1 MESPVKNKRKL
12 EPTSDAM
19 VVHIDGSMLEGGG
32 QILRIASSLSAILAK
47 PITVDKIRAGRTKPG
62 LAPQHKTGLELI
74 STLTSGHL
82 TNADIGSTSIT
93 LQPSGTLKPMTYIA
107 DTKTAGSVCLLAQS
121 ALPVMLFTNQLN
133 NKVQSRSKLIL
144 KGGTDAAMAP
154 PIDYMHQVLL
164 PILHRH
170 IQPSQSSNPQ
180 PLFEIDIKPIKRG
193 FYPRGG
199 GQLELEVTPLPSGAS
214 LSPICLNDPGE
225 VRTVKVSAFVAGPHV
240 RREVGVAVLEQAAK
254 VLHKMLPNSRVVGI
268 EGIEDHNSIKTRSPP
283 PPPPPPITIQVLPL
297 VEESK
302 ETAVGDG
309 FGCMLTAETSTGCIL
324 GSAGVNEE
332 KIGRYGVPLSAGLTM
347 GECAAV
353 ELADAVLAGVC
364 VDDYMQDQL
373 IVFMALAKG
382 ESVMVCQEPTLHTRT
397 AIEVCREMLTDAV
410 AFEVTGPCAAV
421 AEGGGGELFAGALPK
436 CRRQWTIKCRGA
448 GIIAV

>member
-1 MESPVKNKRKL
+1 MESPVKKKQKL
-12 EPTSDAM
+12 EPTPDAM
-19 VVHIDGSMLEGGG
+19 VVNIDGSMLEGGG

-47 PITVDKIRAGRTKPG
+47 TIRVDKIRAGRTKPG

-93 LQPSGTLKPMTYIA
+93 LQPCGPLKPMTCIA
-107 DTKTAGSVCLLAQS
+107 DTETAGSVCLLAQS
-121 ALPVMLFTNQLN
+121 ALPVMLFTNQHI
-133 NKVQSRSKLIL
+133 NKVQSRSKLVL

-180 PLFEIDIKPIKRG
+180 PLFGIDMKLIKRG

-199 GQLELEVTPLPSGAS
+199 GQVELEVTPLPSGAS
-214 LSPICLNDPGE
+214 LSPIRLNDPGE

-268 EGIEDHNSIKTRSPP
+268 EGIEDTNSIKTRSPP
-283 PPPPPPITIQVLPL
+283 PPLIAIQVLPL

-309 FGCMLTAETSTGCIL
+309 FGCMLIAETSTGCIL

-332 KIGRYGVPLSAGLTM
+332 KIGRSGVPLSAGLTM

-382 ESVMVCQEPTLHTRT
+382 ESVMMCQELTLHTRT
-397 AIEVCREMLTDAV
+397 AIEVCREMLTDDV
-410 AFEVTGPCAAV
+410 EFEVTGPCAAAV
-421 AEGGGGELFAGALPK
+421 EEGGGGELFAGALPK

-448 GIIAV
+448 GVIVV

>member
-1 MESPVKNKRKL
+1 MDSPVEKKKKL
-12 EPTSDAM
+12 EPISDTM
-19 VVHIDGSMLEGGG
+19 VHIDGSLLEGGG

-93 LQPSGTLKPMTYIA
+93 LQPSGKLKPMAYVA

-121 ALPVMLFTNQLN
+121 ALPVMLFANQHN
-133 NKVQSRSKLIL
+133 NKVQSKSKLIL

-170 IQPSQSSNPQ
+170 IQPPQSP
-180 PLFEIDIKPIKRG
+180 PLFEIDMKTIKRG

-199 GQLELEVTPLPSGAS
+199 GQVELEVTPLPWGAS
-214 LSPICLNDPGE
+214 LSPIRLMDPGE

-254 VLHKMLPNSRVVGI
+254 VLHRMLPDSRVVGI
-268 EGIEDHNSIKTRSPP
+268 KDDIGSEDTNCIKTRSPSP
-283 PPPPPPITIQVLPL
+283 STIIIEVLPL

-309 FGCMLTAETSTGCIL
+309 FGCMLIAETSTGCIL

-332 KIGRYGVPLSAGLTM
+332 KIGRSGVPLSAGLTM

-364 VDDYMQDQL
+364 VDGYMQDQL

-382 ESVMVCQEPTLHTRT
+382 ESVMVCEEPTLHTRT
-397 AIEVCREMLTDAV
+397 AIEVCREMLPDDV
-410 AFEVTGPCAAV
+410 EFEVTGPCAR
-421 AEGGGGELFAGALPK
+421 ELFAGAPCK
-436 CRRQWTIKCRGA
+436 HWTIKCRGA
-448 GIIAV
+448 GIVAVQG